1 MNPSEKSEYFVQL
14 LAENQN
20 RIFGYVFS
28 LLGDHN
34 RAADVV
40 QETNLVMWRKIDD
53 FDPERSFLPWAFAV
67 ARFQVLAHLRD
78 SKRDRLLL
86 DGDLVEM
93 LATESEEQASRIDEF
108 REMLRPCLQRLTPS
122 NRDLI
127 ERRYYRGMSVAS
139 VAEAVDRSVSAV
151 KVALL
156 RVRRSLA
163 ECVDQKMAAKS

>member
-53 FDPERSFLPWAFAV
+53 FDPERRFLPWAFAV